1 MKSNFYQ
8 HFTNKAII
16 EKKEECEMSVLVP
29 TNMNEVAEKLNEDK
43 NRGIETT
50 EEIVIKQ
57 AVLDNA
63 QDILNG
69 ALEGP
74 YWKVKWRKEDESLVI
89 YDIMNQEVGTVS
101 ATQNSF
107 SKNFKDNPAT
117 VIRSLDD
124 QIQKIVKNAYQS
136 Y

>member
-1 MKSNFYQ
+1 
-8 HFTNKAII
+8 
-16 EKKEECEMSVLVP
+16 MSILVP

-101 ATQNSF
+101 ATENSF

-124 QIQKIVKNAYQS
+124 QIQKIVKNA
-136 Y
+136 

>member
-1 MKSNFYQ
+1 
-8 HFTNKAII
+8 
-16 EKKEECEMSVLVP
+16 MSILVP
-29 TNMNEVAEKLNEDK
+29 TNMTEVAEKLNEDK

-50 EEIVIKQ
+50 QRAIILQ

-74 YWKVKWRKEDESLVI
+74 YWKVKWGKEDESLII
-89 YDIMNQEVGTVS
+89 YDIMNQEVGTVT
-101 ATQNSF
+101 AADSF
-107 SKNFKDNPAT
+107 IENFRNNPAS

-124 QIQKIVKNAYQS
+124 QIQKIVKNA
-136 Y
+136 

>member
-1 MKSNFYQ
+1 
-8 HFTNKAII
+8 
-16 EKKEECEMSVLVP
+16 MSILVP
-29 TNMNEVAEKLNEDK
+29 TNMTEVAEKLNEDK

-50 EEIVIKQ
+50 QRAIILQ

-74 YWKVKWRKEDESLVI
+74 YWKVKWGKEDESLII
-89 YDIMNQEVGTVS
+89 YDIMNQEVGTVTAADSFIENFRNNS
-101 ATQNSF
+101 AS
-107 SKNFKDNPAT
+107 

-124 QIQKIVKNAYQS
+124 QIQKIVKNA
-136 Y
+136 